1 MCEMQ
6 IANDNLLFKEEN
18 HFFVFNGHNGELLD
32 VPQSYYDLIR
42 YLKIFNINDQNDI
55 QKLQSFF
62 SAKYSVEQL
71 EKAVAEIIFHLWK
84 SVMKYIRRM
93 TRK

>member
-55 QKLQSFF
+55 QKFQEVVNLQCLKFWQIS
-62 SAKYSVEQL
+62 
-71 EKAVAEIIFHLWK
+71 
-84 SVMKYIRRM
+84 
-93 TRK
+93 

>member
-42 YLKIFNINDQNDI
+42 YLKIFNIQWSNWKKQ
-55 QKLQSFF
+55 LQI
-62 SAKYSVEQL
+62 L
-71 EKAVAEIIFHLWK
+71 EIIFHLWK